1 MEVYIYYIINVRGFI
16 FFRDEYME
24 EDDGINIKLFQNQ
37 VGRKE
42 KSYKYRYKEEK
53 KRDKEYREYERYKD
67 RMREGKDFG
76 RSREVKDVRGI

>member
-1 MEVYIYYIINVRGFI
+1 MEVYIYIINVWGFI

>member
-1 MEVYIYYIINVRGFI
+1 MEVYIYIINVRGFI

-67 RMREGKDFG
+67 RMREGKEFG

>member
-1 MEVYIYYIINVRGFI
+1 MEVYIYIINVRGFI
-16 FFRDEYME
+16 FIRDEYME

-67 RMREGKDFG
+67 RMREGKEFG

>member
-1 MEVYIYYIINVRGFI
+1 ME
-16 FFRDEYME
+16 D
-24 EDDGINIKLFQNQ
+24 DDGINIKLFQNQ

>member
-1 MEVYIYYIINVRGFI
+1 
-16 FFRDEYME
+16 ME